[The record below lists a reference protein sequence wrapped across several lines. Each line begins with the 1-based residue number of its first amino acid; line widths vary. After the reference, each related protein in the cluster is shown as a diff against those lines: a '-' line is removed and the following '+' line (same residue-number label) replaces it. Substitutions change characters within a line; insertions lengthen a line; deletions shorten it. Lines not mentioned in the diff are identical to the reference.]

1 MGKKDEP
8 NNPARRKVLAGVAG
22 GLGASVLLAG
32 RSKAGGDD
40 DLPDPKLSVPDDPT
54 KMQGPPPTELGA
66 RSAFERPRRT
76 VGKPEPSAAS
86 RTPLQDLRGII
97 TPSDL
102 HFERHHGGVPKIDPD
117 RYTLLV
123 HGMVKRPTVFS
134 LRDLKR
140 FPAVSRLHF
149 LECSGNGGTALR
161 NPREDMSPQDI
172 DGLTSTSEWT
182 DVPLSLLFKEVGAFA
197 DARWFL
203 AEAMDAAVLTR
214 SIPMGKAWEDAMI
227 VYAQN
232 GEALRPGNGYPA
244 RLFLP
249 GWEGNSNVKWLR
261 RIEVSDR
268 PFFTREET
276 SKYSDPLPGGKS
288 RMFSFDMDAKSTLT
302 FPTYPT
308 RLEEHGWW
316 EVRGIAWTGRGRIT
330 RVEIST
336 DGGESWEDAELQ
348 EPVLPRCHTRFRKLW
363 NWSGQSA
370 TLVSRA
376 TDETG
381 YTQPTREAFQAV
393 RGVGTRYHFNNLRGW
408 EVRRDGSVV
417 FTLI

>member
-1 MGKKDEP
+1 LGKKDEP

-182 DVPLSLLFKEVGAFA
+182 GVPLSLLFKEVGAFA

-302 FPTYPT
+302 FRRT
-308 RLEEHGWW
+308 RPGSRSTVGGKSE
-316 EVRGIAWTGRGRIT
+316 ASPGRG
-330 RVEIST
+330 
-336 DGGESWEDAELQ
+336 A
-348 EPVLPRCHTRFRKLW
+348 
-363 NWSGQSA
+363 A
-370 TLVSRA
+370 ASRA
-376 TDETG
+376 SRSAPTAARAGRTRSFRSRSFQGATRAFASSGTG
-381 YTQPTREAFQAV
+381 AARA
-393 RGVGTRYHFNNLRGW
+393 RL
-408 EVRRDGSVV
+408 S
-417 FTLI
+417 